1 MKAAVIGSG
10 VIGAGWACR
19 FLLAGWDVAVYD
31 PAPAAGERLEKVL
44 EDARR
49 ALTRLLGEP
58 PDEGVLARVS
68 SLDQALQGA
77 DWVQENLPERLPL
90 KREVLDRVVQQLDP
104 GVIVGSSTSGFTPG
118 SLNEGLTVPDRVLV
132 CHPFNPVYLLPLVE
146 VVATADT
153 PEALVE
159 RAMTLLTGLRMRP
172 LRVRREIEAH
182 IADRLLEAIW
192 RESLWLVH
200 DGIATTGEI
209 DDAIRY
215 GFGLRFAQMGLF
227 ESYRIAGGEGGM
239 HHFLAQFGDA
249 LQWPWTKL
257 TDVPELDEELIS
269 RIVEQSDAQSGEYSI
284 RELERLRDDNL
295 VAILRALQGTGWGAG
310 ALLADERR
318 TERDPQKR

>member
-1 MKAAVIGSG
+1 M
-10 VIGAGWACR
+10 
-19 FLLAGWDVAVYD
+19 
-31 PAPAAGERLEKVL
+31 
-44 EDARR
+44 
-49 ALTRLLGEP
+49 
-58 PDEGVLARVS
+58 
-68 SLDQALQGA
+68 
-77 DWVQENLPERLPL
+77 
-90 KREVLDRVVQQLDP
+90 P
-104 GVIVGSSTSGFTPG
+104 G
-118 SLNEGLTVPDRVLV
+118 RVLV

-146 VVATADT
+146 VVSTAGT

-200 DGIATTGEI
+200 DGVATTGEI

-249 LQWPWTKL
+249 LHWPWTKL
-257 TDVPELDEELIS
+257 TDVPELDEELIC
-269 RIVEQSDAQSGEYSI
+269 RIVEQSDAQSGEHSI
-284 RELERLRDDNL
+284 RELERIRDDNL

-318 TERDPQKR
+318 TEEEPQKR